1 MTAGWVVMLLG
12 KINSFNASPSVSLS
26 LPRKGHIMIR
36 LLSIAT
42 TAVLAGSLLVGGYG
56 KAANAAESGPIKIG
70 AAVSDTGKFAIEG
83 LSTKRGYEMWV
94 DEVNAR
100 GGINVAG
107 TKRKVQVIYYDDQSE
122 PETAIKLIQRL
133 ISEDKVDFLFGP
145 YSSGLTI
152 ATSAIAAKYKKIM
165 FAGAAA
171 ANSVF
176 DHKNQYVFS
185 PLSLTSS
192 YTTSGLEALKAKGV
206 KTIAVMHSD
215 DAPMTDIKKATVQQ
229 AEAMGLKVVSIQ
241 TVPADATDITG
252 AMRQM
257 QAQHPDVF
265 VEAGTT
271 LMGLLA
277 TRTMRDIGWAPTY
290 VLMIQAPTEVTF
302 VKQLGAATA
311 QGIMAPTQWVPTANL
326 KDEYFGTAKDY
337 FNAYVKKYGSNPSYL
352 PAGASAAGLSL
363 QMAIEKAGSVDT
375 EKVRQALV
383 DMKVNTFY
391 GPIAYTGLGDPS
403 GLAGA
408 NVHRKMLTIQ
418 LDENGNQV
426 VVAPLDIAEAPI
438 RPLKAWN
445 AR

>member
-1 MTAGWVVMLLG
+1 MA
-12 KINSFNASPSVSLS
+12 
-26 LPRKGHIMIR
+26 
-36 LLSIAT
+36 
-42 TAVLAGSLLVGGYG
+42 GYG
-56 KAANAAESGPIKIG
+56 KTANAAESSPIKIG

-83 LSTKRGYEMWV
+83 HSTKHGYEMWA

-100 GGINVAG
+100 GGIDVAG
-107 TKRKVQVIYYDDQSE
+107 TKRKVQIIYYDDQSE

-176 DHKNQYVFS
+176 DHKNKYVFS

-192 YTTSGLEALKAKGV
+192 YTTSGLDALKAKGV

-215 DAPMTDIKKATVQQ
+215 DAPMTDIKNATVKQ
-229 AEAMGLKVVSIQ
+229 AEAMGIKVVSVQ

-257 QAQHPDVF
+257 QAKHPDAF

-290 VLMIQAPTEVTF
+290 VLMIQAPTEATF

-311 QGIMAPTQWVPTANL
+311 QGIMAPTQWVPTENL
-326 KDEYFGTAKDY
+326 KDKYFGTAKDY

-363 QMAIEKAGSVDT
+363 QLAIEKAGSIDT
-375 EKVRQALV
+375 EKVRQALIGL
-383 DMKVNTFY
+383 KANTFY
-391 GPIAYTGLGDPS
+391 GPISYTAPGDPS
-403 GLAGA
+403 GLTGA
-408 NVHRKMLTIQ
+408 NIHRKMLTIQ
-418 LDENGNQV
+418 LDEKGNQI

-438 RPLKAWN
+438 QPLKPWN

>member
-1 MTAGWVVMLLG
+1 M
-12 KINSFNASPSVSLS
+12 K
-26 LPRKGHIMIR
+26 R
-36 LLSIAT
+36 LLSIVISA
-42 TAVLAGSLLVGGYG
+42 AIGGSLLVSGSAQSKDSADGT
-56 KAANAAESGPIKIG
+56 AGPIKVG
-70 AAVSDTGKFAIEG
+70 VAVSDTGKFAIEG
-83 LSTKRGYEMWV
+83 LSTKRGYEMWL
-94 DEVNAR
+94 DQVNAR

-107 TKRKVQVIYYDDQSE
+107 TKRKVEIIYYDDQSE
-122 PETAIKLIQRL
+122 PETAVKLIQRL

-176 DHKNQYVFS
+176 SRKNQYVFS
-185 PLSLTSS
+185 PLSLTSN
-192 YTTSGLEALKAKGV
+192 YTTSGLDALKAKGV
-206 KTIAVMHSD
+206 KTVAVMNSA
-215 DAPMTDIKKATVQQ
+215 DAPMTDVKNATVKY
-229 AEAMGLKVVSIQ
+229 AEALGLKVVSVQ

-257 QAQHPDVF
+257 QAEKPDVF

-290 VLMIQAPTEVTF
+290 VLMVQAPTEVTF
-302 VKQLGAATA
+302 VEQLGAATT
-311 QGIMAPTQWVPTANL
+311 QGIMAPTQWVPNDKL
-326 KDEYFGTAKDY
+326 RDDYFGTAQDY
-337 FNAYVKKYGSNPSYL
+337 FNAFVKKYGSNPSYL

-363 QMAIEKAGSVDT
+363 QLAIEKAGSVDT

-391 GPIAYTGLGDPS
+391 GPIDYTALGDPS
-403 GLAGA
+403 GLTGA
-408 NVHRKMLTIQ
+408 NVNRQMLTIQ
-418 LDENGNQV
+418 LDAKGDQV
-426 VVAPLDIAEAPI
+426 VVAPLAIAQAPI
-438 RPLKAWN
+438 QPLKAWN

>member
-1 MTAGWVVMLLG
+1 
-12 KINSFNASPSVSLS
+12 
-26 LPRKGHIMIR
+26 MIR

-42 TAVLAGSLLVGGYG
+42 TAVLAGSLLVAGCG
-56 KAANAAESGPIKIG
+56 KSTNSSESNGASGSIKVG

-83 LSTKRGYEMWV
+83 QSTKRGYEMWA

-100 GGINVAG
+100 GGIDVAG
-107 TKRKVQVIYYDDQSE
+107 TKRKVQIIYYDDQSE
-122 PETAIKLIQRL
+122 PETAVKLIQRL
-133 ISEDKVDFLFGP
+133 ISEDKVDFLLGP

-176 DHKNQYVFS
+176 DHKNEYVFS

-192 YTTSGLEALKAKGV
+192 YNTSGLDALKAKGV

-215 DAPMTDIKKATVQQ
+215 DAPMTDIKNATVKQ
-229 AEAMGLKVVSIQ
+229 AEGLGLKVVSVQ

-257 QAQHPDVF
+257 QAKQPDAF

-290 VLMIQAPTEVTF
+290 VLMVQAPTEVTF

-311 QGIMAPTQWVPTANL
+311 QGIMAPTQWVSTEKL
-326 KDEYFGTAKDY
+326 KDKYFGTAQDY
-337 FNAYVKKYGSNPSYL
+337 FNVYVKKYGSNPSYL

-363 QMAIEKAGSVDT
+363 QLAIEKAGSVDT

-383 DMKVNTFY
+383 NMKVDTFF
-391 GPIAYTGLGDPS
+391 GPIAYTGPGDPS
-403 GLAGA
+403 GLTGA
-408 NVHRKMLTIQ
+408 NINRAMLTIQ
-418 LDENGNQV
+418 LDENGDQV
-426 VVAPLDIAEAPI
+426 VVAPPDVAQAPI

>member
-1 MTAGWVVMLLG
+1 M
-12 KINSFNASPSVSLS
+12 S
-26 LPRKGHIMIR
+26 R

-42 TAVLAGSLLVGGYG
+42 TAAFVSSLFLAAYG
-56 KAANAAESGPIKIG
+56 PSANSAESGPIKIG

-83 LSTKRGYEMWV
+83 HSTKHGYEMWA
-94 DEVNAR
+94 DEVNAH
-100 GGINVAG
+100 GGIDVGG
-107 TKRKVQVIYYDDQSE
+107 TKRKVQIIYYDDQSE

-133 ISEDKVDFLFGP
+133 ISQDKVDFLFGP

-176 DHKNQYVFS
+176 NHKNKYVFS

-215 DAPMTDIKKATVQQ
+215 DAPMTDIKNATVQQ
-229 AEAMGLKVVSIQ
+229 AEAMGMKVVSVQ

-252 AMRQM
+252 AMRQI
-257 QAQHPDVF
+257 QAQRPDAF

-271 LMGLLA
+271 LMGMLA
-277 TRTMRDIGWAPTY
+277 TRTMRNIGWAPTY

-302 VKQLGAATA
+302 VKELGAATA
-311 QGIMAPTQWVPTANL
+311 QGIMAPTQWVPTDNL
-326 KDEYFGTAKDY
+326 KDKYFGTARDY

-363 QMAIEKAGSVDT
+363 QLAIEKAGSTDT
-375 EKVRQALV
+375 EKVRQALLG
-383 DMKVNTFY
+383 MKADTFY
-391 GPIAYTGLGDPS
+391 GPISYSGADDPS
-403 GLAGA
+403 GLMGA

-418 LDENGNQV
+418 LDAKGNQI

-438 RPLKAWN
+438 QPLKPWN

>member
-1 MTAGWVVMLLG
+1 M
-12 KINSFNASPSVSLS
+12 S
-26 LPRKGHIMIR
+26 R

-42 TAVLAGSLLVGGYG
+42 TAALVSSLFLAAYG
-56 KAANAAESGPIKIG
+56 PSANSAESGPIKIG

-83 LSTKRGYEMWV
+83 HSTKHGYEMWA

-100 GGINVAG
+100 GGIDVGG
-107 TKRKVQVIYYDDQSE
+107 TKRKVQIIYYDDQSE

-133 ISEDKVDFLFGP
+133 ISQDKVDFLFGP

-176 DHKNQYVFS
+176 NHKNKYVFS

-206 KTIAVMHSD
+206 KTIVVMHSD
-215 DAPMTDIKKATVQQ
+215 DAPMTDIKNATVKQ
-229 AEAMGLKVVSIQ
+229 AEAMGMKVLSVQ

-257 QAQHPDVF
+257 QAKHADAF

-271 LMGLLA
+271 LMGMLA
-277 TRTMRDIGWAPTY
+277 TRTMRNIGWAPTY

-302 VKQLGAATA
+302 VKELGAATA
-311 QGIMAPTQWVPTANL
+311 QGIMAPTQWVPTDNL
-326 KDEYFGTAKDY
+326 KDKYFGTARDY

-363 QMAIEKAGSVDT
+363 QMAIEKAGSTDT
-375 EKVRQALV
+375 EKVRQALLG
-383 DMKVNTFY
+383 MKANTFY
-391 GPIAYTGLGDPS
+391 GPISYSGPNDPS
-403 GLAGA
+403 GLMGA

-418 LDENGNQV
+418 LDAKGNQV

-438 RPLKAWN
+438 QPLKPWN

>member
-1 MTAGWVVMLLG
+1 
-12 KINSFNASPSVSLS
+12 
-26 LPRKGHIMIR
+26 MIR

-42 TAVLAGSLLVGGYG
+42 TAVLASSLFVAGYG
-56 KAANAAESGPIKIG
+56 KTANSAESSPIKIG

-83 LSTKRGYEMWV
+83 HSTKHGYEMWA

-100 GGINVAG
+100 GGIDVAG
-107 TKRKVQVIYYDDQSE
+107 TKRKVQIIYYDDQSE

-133 ISEDKVDFLFGP
+133 ISDDKVDFLFGP

-176 DHKNQYVFS
+176 DHKNKYVFS

-192 YTTSGLEALKAKGV
+192 YTTSGLDALKAKGV

-215 DAPMTDIKKATVQQ
+215 DAPMTDIKTATVKQ
-229 AEAMGLKVVSIQ
+229 AEAMGLKIVSVQ

-257 QAQHPDVF
+257 QAKHPDAF

-290 VLMIQAPTEVTF
+290 VLMIQAPTEATF

-311 QGIMAPTQWVPTANL
+311 QGIMAPTQWVPTENL
-326 KDEYFGTAKDY
+326 KDKYFGTAKDY

-363 QMAIEKAGSVDT
+363 QLAIEEAGSVDT
-375 EKVRQALV
+375 EKVRLALIH
-383 DMKVNTFY
+383 MKANTFY
-391 GPIAYTGLGDPS
+391 GPISYTAPGDPS
-403 GLAGA
+403 GLTGA
-408 NVHRKMLTIQ
+408 NINRKMLTIQ
-418 LDENGNQV
+418 LDEKGNQV

-438 RPLKAWN
+438 QPLKPWN

>member
-1 MTAGWVVMLLG
+1 M
-12 KINSFNASPSVSLS
+12 N
-26 LPRKGHIMIR
+26 R
-36 LLSIAT
+36 LLSAAS
-42 TAVLAGSLLVGGYG
+42 TAVFAGSLFL
-56 KAANAAESGPIKIG
+56 AAYAPNANSAESGGANMPIKIG

-83 LSTKRGYEMWV
+83 LSTKRGYEMWA

-100 GGINVAG
+100 GGIDVGG
-107 TKRKVQVIYYDDQSE
+107 TKRKVQIIYYDDQSE

-133 ISEDKVDFLFGP
+133 VSQDKVDFLFGP

-176 DHKNQYVFS
+176 NHKNKYVFS

-215 DAPMTDIKKATVQQ
+215 DAPMTDIKNATVKQ
-229 AEAMGLKVVSIQ
+229 AEAMGMKVLSVQ

-252 AMRQM
+252 AMRQI
-257 QAQHPDVF
+257 QEKHPDAF

-271 LMGLLA
+271 LMGMLA
-277 TRTMRDIGWAPTY
+277 TRTMRNIGWAPTY

-302 VKQLGAATA
+302 VKELGAATA
-311 QGIMAPTQWVPTANL
+311 QGIMAPTQWVPTDNL
-326 KDEYFGTAKDY
+326 KDKYFGTARDY

-363 QMAIEKAGSVDT
+363 QLAIEKAGSTDT
-375 EKVRQALV
+375 EKVRQALL

-391 GPIAYTGLGDPS
+391 GPISYSGPNDPS
-403 GLAGA
+403 GLMGA

-418 LDENGNQV
+418 LDAKGNQI

-438 RPLKAWN
+438 QPLKPWN

>member
-1 MTAGWVVMLLG
+1 M
-12 KINSFNASPSVSLS
+12 N
-26 LPRKGHIMIR
+26 R
-36 LLSIAT
+36 LLSAAS
-42 TAVLAGSLLVGGYG
+42 TAVFAGSLFL
-56 KAANAAESGPIKIG
+56 AAYAPNANSAESGGANTPIKIG

-83 LSTKRGYEMWV
+83 LSTKRGYEMWA

-100 GGINVAG
+100 GGIDVGG
-107 TKRKVQVIYYDDQSE
+107 TKRKVQIIYYDDQSE

-133 ISEDKVDFLFGP
+133 VSQDKVDFLFGP

-176 DHKNQYVFS
+176 NHKNKYVFS

-215 DAPMTDIKKATVQQ
+215 DAPMTDIKNATVKQ
-229 AEAMGLKVVSIQ
+229 AEAMGMKVLSVQ

-252 AMRQM
+252 AMRQI
-257 QAQHPDVF
+257 QEKHPDAF

-271 LMGLLA
+271 LMGMLA
-277 TRTMRDIGWAPTY
+277 TRTMRNIGWAPTY

-302 VKQLGAATA
+302 VKELGAATA
-311 QGIMAPTQWVPTANL
+311 QGIMAPTQWVPTDNL
-326 KDEYFGTAKDY
+326 KDKYFGTARDY

-363 QMAIEKAGSVDT
+363 QLAIEKAGSTDT
-375 EKVRQALV
+375 EKVRQALL

-391 GPIAYTGLGDPS
+391 GPISYSGPNDPS
-403 GLAGA
+403 GLMGA

-418 LDENGNQV
+418 LDAKGNQI

-438 RPLKAWN
+438 QPLKPWN

>member
-1 MTAGWVVMLLG
+1 
-12 KINSFNASPSVSLS
+12 
-26 LPRKGHIMIR
+26 MIR

-42 TAVLAGSLLVGGYG
+42 TAVLASSLFVAGYG
-56 KAANAAESGPIKIG
+56 KTANSAESSPIKIG

-83 LSTKRGYEMWV
+83 HSTKHGYEMWA

-100 GGINVAG
+100 GGIDVAG
-107 TKRKVQVIYYDDQSE
+107 TKRKVQIIYYDDQSE

-176 DHKNQYVFS
+176 NHKNKYVFS

-192 YTTSGLEALKAKGV
+192 YTTSGLDALKAKGV

-215 DAPMTDIKKATVQQ
+215 DAPMTDIKNATVKQ
-229 AEAMGLKVVSIQ
+229 AEAMGLKVVSVQ

-257 QAQHPDVF
+257 QAKHPDAF

-290 VLMIQAPTEVTF
+290 VLMIQAPTEATF

-311 QGIMAPTQWVPTANL
+311 QGIMAPTQWVPTENL
-326 KDEYFGTAKDY
+326 KDKYFGTAKDY

-363 QMAIEKAGSVDT
+363 QLAIEAAGSTDT
-375 EKVRQALV
+375 EKVRQALLH
-383 DMKVNTFY
+383 MKANTFY
-391 GPIAYTGLGDPS
+391 GPISYTGLDDPS

-408 NVHRKMLTIQ
+408 NINRKMLTIQ
-418 LDENGNQV
+418 LDEHGNQV

-438 RPLKAWN
+438 QPLKPWN